1 MDLHLKDKVFIVTGG
16 AKGIGKA
23 ICLQLL
29 EEGAVPVLFD
39 KDEAAGT
46 EFTQKFKRSQFIAID
61 LGDAIACQ
69 RAVEDTNKRFGQID
83 GIVNNAGFNDGVGL
97 EKGDPK
103 KFLQSLTNNAG
114 HFYYLAH
121 HALQYLK
128 KSKGSIVNIASKV
141 AITGQG
147 NTSGYAAAKGA
158 ILALT
163 REWAVELLPY
173 SIRVNAILPAE
184 VWTPLYEKWISSF
197 KDPAGKKKQIEH
209 TIPFENRMTTPE
221 EIANMVVMLL
231 SDRSSHVTGQWISVD
246 GGYVHLDRAL
256 AHS

>member
-1 MDLHLKDKVFIVTGG
+1 MDLHLKEKVVIVSGG

-23 ICLQLL
+23 ICTQLL
-29 EEGAVPVLFD
+29 DEGALPVLLD
-39 KDEAAGT
+39 KDEAAGNDFVKK
-46 EFTQKFKRSQFIAID
+46 FTRSQFITVD
-61 LGDAIACQ
+61 LGDPVACQ
-69 RAVEDTNKRFGQID
+69 KAIEDTNRRFGHID
-83 GIVNNAGFNDGVGL
+83 AVVNNAGFNDGVGL

-103 KFLQSLTNNAG
+103 RFIQSLNNNAG

-121 HALQYLK
+121 FSLPYLK
-128 KSKGSIVNIASKV
+128 KAKGSIVNIASKV

-184 VWTPLYEKWISSF
+184 VWTPLYEKWIGSF
-197 KDPAGKKKQIEH
+197 ENPVEKKKEIEQ
-209 TIPFENRMTTPE
+209 TIPLERRMTTPE
-221 EIANMVVMLL
+221 EIANMAVMLL
-231 SDRSSHVTGQWISVD
+231 SDRSSHITGQWLSVD
-246 GGYVHLDRAL
+246 GGYVHLDRAI
-256 AHS
+256 